1 MEKRRYMWIRWSSNS
16 TGPSQKDG
24 YISCT
29 CPKAYYVSMSPSRN
43 NLYNCPPRSH
53 HSHKKHQSRAT
64 MFSVVDIGSAR
75 NAVHLVKNTCHLET
89 KGVV

>member
-1 MEKRRYMWIRWSSNS
+1 
-16 TGPSQKDG
+16 
-24 YISCT
+24 
-29 CPKAYYVSMSPSRN
+29 
-43 NLYNCPPRSH
+43 
-53 HSHKKHQSRAT
+53 